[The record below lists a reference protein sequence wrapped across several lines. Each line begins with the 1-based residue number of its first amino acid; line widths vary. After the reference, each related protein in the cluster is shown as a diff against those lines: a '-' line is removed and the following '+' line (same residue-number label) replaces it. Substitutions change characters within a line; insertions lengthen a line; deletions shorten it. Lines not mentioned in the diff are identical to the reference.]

1 MSMTTTAALTRR
13 RYEAEAAVAEAKV
26 AAQVVLDFAPGPD
39 TDVVVAAR
47 VAARRAASLALAM
60 VEVWAEEERDRAEAA
75 LLGEGDAEACHA
87 VLAFEF

>member
-13 RYEAEAAVAEAKV
+13 RAEAEAAVAEAKV
-26 AAQVVLDFAPGPD
+26 AARAVLAFAPGPD
-39 TDVVVAAR
+39 TAAVVSAR
-47 VAARRAASLALAM
+47 LAARRAAGLALAM

-75 LLGEGDAEACHA
+75 LLGEGDAEACNA